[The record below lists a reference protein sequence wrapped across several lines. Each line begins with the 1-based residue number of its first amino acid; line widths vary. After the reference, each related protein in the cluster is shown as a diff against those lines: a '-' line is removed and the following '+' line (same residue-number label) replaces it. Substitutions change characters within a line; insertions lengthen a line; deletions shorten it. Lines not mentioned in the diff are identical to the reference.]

1 MCCICTANNV
11 CTTNVTT
18 PVGVTAF
25 GTFPYVNAGETLEEG
40 FDIDWQSHFDLN
52 GYGKLSAEL
61 NWTHIIE
68 YDVTY
73 GGNTYVLAGTHG
85 PAGISG
91 DTGNPKDRA
100 VFTLTYTNGPLTVS
114 GTENYTGHFTLTDP
128 SAGVETCA
136 DGLSYDGHFNLGN
149 SVPGYACTVRAW
161 VETNLYVQ
169 YALSDQ
175 LAVHGAVTNLFN
187 RQAPLDY
194 STYGGFGTLGP
205 YDPSL
210 HEDGVIGRFF
220 MVGAEYK
227 FK

>member
-1 MCCICTANNV
+1 
-11 CTTNVTT
+11 
-18 PVGVTAF
+18 
-25 GTFPYVNAGETLEEG
+25 
-40 FDIDWQSHFDLN
+40 
-52 GYGKLSAEL
+52 
-61 NWTHIIE
+61 
-68 YDVTY
+68 
-73 GGNTYVLAGTHG
+73 
-85 PAGISG
+85 
-91 DTGNPKDRA
+91 
-100 VFTLTYTNGPLTVS
+100 
-114 GTENYTGHFTLTDP
+114 
-128 SAGVETCA
+128 
-136 DGLSYDGHFNLGN
+136 
-149 SVPGYACTVRAW
+149 
-161 VETNLYVQ
+161 LYVQ